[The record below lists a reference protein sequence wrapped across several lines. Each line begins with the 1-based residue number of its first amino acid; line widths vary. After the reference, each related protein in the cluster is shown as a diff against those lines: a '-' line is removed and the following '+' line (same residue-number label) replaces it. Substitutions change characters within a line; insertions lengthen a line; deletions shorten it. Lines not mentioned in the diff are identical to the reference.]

1 MRATPHVIDL
11 LGGPVRVARDLGHA
25 PSVVFNWKV
34 RGVPRS
40 RLLDVW
46 AYAARRGIDLAL
58 PGYEDL
64 ALVPRQARTTC
75 GANATTSP
83 AAAAA

>member
-1 MRATPHVIDL
+1 MIDL
-11 LGGPVRVARDLGHA
+11 LGGPIRVARDLGHR

-34 RGVPRS
+34 RGMPRS

-46 AYAARRGIDLAL
+46 AYAARRGIDLSL
-58 PGYEDL
+58 PGFEDL
-64 ALVPRQARTTC
+64 QLVPRTVATPC
-75 GANATTSP
+75 SANATTSP